1 MQYIKAPRALA
12 DFLGLLDSRT
22 TFADGNY
29 LLWDRDILRLAGSG
43 TIEELLPQVGSVI
56 LTAPEVRAEQNE
68 ECQPHPLP
76 PVTLHLL
83 LQFMQSH
90 NYPLP
95 EEEQPEPQQEQQPE
109 EEQPQEEQP
118 YQEQNPDPESESG
131 QEQES
136 DLERGAHEVSTS
148 EESDAVP
155 DQL

>member
-1 MQYIKAPRALA
+1 MHYELIQHSKFKIQNYLTMLYIKSPRPLA
-12 DFLGLLDSRT
+12 AFLGLLDSRS

-29 LLWDRDILRLAGSG
+29 LLWDRDILRLVGSG

-68 ECQPHPLP
+68 ECEPHPLP
-76 PVTLHLL
+76 PVTLPLL

-95 EEEQPEPQQEQQPE
+95 APQPEPQPEQQHE

-118 YQEQNPDPESESG
+118 QEEQPESES
-131 QEQES
+131 
-136 DLERGAHEVSTS
+136 DT
-148 EESDAVP
+148 VP

>member
-1 MQYIKAPRALA
+1 MQYIKSPRPLA
-12 DFLGLLDSRT
+12 AFLGLLDSRT

-43 TIEELLPQVGSVI
+43 TIEELLPQIGSII

-76 PVTLHLL
+76 PVTLPVL

-95 EEEQPEPQQEQQPE
+95 EQQPEPQQEQQHE

-118 YQEQNPDPESESG
+118 QE
-131 QEQES
+131 EQP
-136 DLERGAHEVSTS
+136 A
-148 EESDAVP
+148 P
-155 DQL
+155 DQFTIHNS

>member
-43 TIEELLPQVGSVI
+43 TIEELLPRIGSVI

-68 ECQPHPLP
+68 ECGPHPLP
-76 PVTLHLL
+76 PVTLPLL
-83 LQFMQSH
+83 LRFMQSH

-95 EEEQPEPQQEQQPE
+95 GQQPEPQQD
-109 EEQPQEEQP
+109 
-118 YQEQNPDPESESG
+118 NPRLSQAKVE
-131 QEQES
+131 
-136 DLERGAHEVSTS
+136 
-148 EESDAVP
+148 
-155 DQL
+155 